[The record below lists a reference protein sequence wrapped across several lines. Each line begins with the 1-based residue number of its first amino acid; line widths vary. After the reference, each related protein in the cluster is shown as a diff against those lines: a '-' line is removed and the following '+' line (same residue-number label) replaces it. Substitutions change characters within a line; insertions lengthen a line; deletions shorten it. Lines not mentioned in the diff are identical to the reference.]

1 MHLVNKPE
9 PLLPSS
15 FPERP
20 WQTLAADFFKCENVD
35 YLLVV
40 DYFSRY
46 VEVCAMQKNKTAT
59 EVCRVMKS
67 IFSRYGIPEK
77 VKLDNGPPFNSGE
90 YLQFANE
97 WGFEVAHSSP
107 KYPKSNGEV
116 ERAVQTVKRLL
127 KKVKDKEKALLAY
140 RSTPLSCGYSPAELL
155 MGRKIRTTVPVFHTL
170 LTPKWPNLVQLQEQE
185 AQRKI
190 QQEKYFNTRHRA
202 VPLQKLTQGTE
213 VRITTH
219 SEPGVIKNDTESPR
233 QYEVETPTGVI
244 KRNRV
249 HLVPSHRKHQ
259 TNMR

>member
-1 MHLVNKPE
+1 
-9 PLLPSS
+9 
-15 FPERP
+15 
-20 WQTLAADFFKCENVD
+20 
-35 YLLVV
+35 
-40 DYFSRY
+40 
-46 VEVCAMQKNKTAT
+46 
-59 EVCRVMKS
+59 MKS

-77 VKLDNGPPFNSGE
+77 VKSDNGPPFNSGE

-97 WGFEVAHSSP
+97 WGFEVGHSSP

-127 KKVKDKEKALLAY
+127 KKEKDKEKALLAY

-219 SEPGVIKNDTESPR
+219 SEPGVIKNDIESPR

-249 HLVPSHRKHQ
+249 HLVPLPR
-259 TNMR
+259 TYVERF